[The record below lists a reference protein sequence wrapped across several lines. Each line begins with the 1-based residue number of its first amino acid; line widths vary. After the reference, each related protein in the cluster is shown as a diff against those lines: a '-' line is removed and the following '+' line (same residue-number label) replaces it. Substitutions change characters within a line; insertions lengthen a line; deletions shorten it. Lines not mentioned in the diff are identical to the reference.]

1 MKIYLVRHTA
11 VDVPAGIAYGQT
23 DVPLR
28 DTFAEEAEAV
38 RQQLAQL
45 SFDAV
50 YTSPLSRCTRLADVC
65 GYPDAICDER
75 LLELNFGDW
84 EMHTWDEVTADPQSK
99 AWFEDWINVP
109 VRGGESF
116 RQQYERVARFFD
128 DLKQTD
134 HRQVCIF
141 AHGGILTC
149 ARVYAGCYELKEAFN
164 NVPPYGGVIDV
175 EV

>member
-38 RQQLAQL
+38 RQQLAPL
-45 SFDAV
+45 MFDAV
-50 YTSPLSRCTRLADVC
+50 YTSPLSRCTRLATVC
-65 GYPDAICDER
+65 GYPDAIRDER

-99 AWFEDWINVP
+99 AWFDDWINAP
-109 VRGGESF
+109 VWGGESF
-116 RQQYERVARFFD
+116 LQQYERVSGFLD
-128 DLKQTD
+128 DLRQTD
-134 HRQVCIF
+134 HRLVCIF

-149 ARVYAGCYELKEAFN
+149 ARVYAGCYELKDAFK
-164 NVPPYGGVIDV
+164 NVPSYGGVIEI